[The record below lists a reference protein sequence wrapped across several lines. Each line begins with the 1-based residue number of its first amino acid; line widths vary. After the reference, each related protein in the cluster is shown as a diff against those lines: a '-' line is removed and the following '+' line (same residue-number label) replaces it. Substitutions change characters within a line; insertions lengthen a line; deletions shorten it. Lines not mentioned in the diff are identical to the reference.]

1 MQLIKRTVAPTKAVI
16 RKSVSGG
23 LDIQQST
30 GQVSIYKTSWMII
43 GLPGIG
49 KSTVASGFDGVLV
62 LCTSEKEVGRLH
74 VPYLLIDS
82 WEKILFITDELVNNR
97 QKYSQYKFL
106 AIDFIDAAW
115 TLCVAATCDK
125 LGVSHTSDAG
135 YGKGVDTVD
144 SYFKRWITTL
154 VASDYGIIFISHVNQ
169 KDVVTP
175 GGMITKTICS
185 LPVRARMILFPLV
198 NVIGCIEYKSVKSL
212 NSVTGKAEIGRKRVI
227 SFEGNEYIEAKDRDG
242 VLPKEI
248 VLGKD
253 AKKNFEVFKSYYEKE
268 GISNGHE

>member
-1 MQLIKRTVAPTKAVI
+1 MQLIKRTVVPAKAVI
-16 RKSVSGG
+16 RKPVSGG
-23 LDIQQST
+23 LNIQQST
-30 GQVSIYKTSWMII
+30 GKVSIYKTTWMII

-49 KSTVASGFDGVLV
+49 KSTLASGFEGVLV
-62 LCTSEKEVGRLH
+62 LCTSEKEVGRLT

-82 WEKILFITDELVNNR
+82 WEKVLAITDELINNR
-97 QKYSQYKFL
+97 ERYSEYKFI

-125 LGVSHTSDAG
+125 LEVSHTSDAP

-169 KDVVTP
+169 KDVVVK

-185 LPVRARMILFPLV
+185 LPPRARMILFPLV
-198 NVIGCIEYKSVKSL
+198 NVIGCIEYKSIKSL
-212 NSVTGKAEIGRKRVI
+212 NEATGKGEIREKRVI

-242 VLPKEI
+242 VLPTEI
-248 VLGKD
+248 VLAKD
-253 AKKNFEVFKSYYEKE
+253 PKACFEVFKDYYEGRRVKK
-268 GISNGHE
+268 